1 MKLLLDT
8 HSLLWSLLDDET
20 ISNVKE
26 LINNPNNEI
35 YVSVASLWEI
45 EIKHS
50 TRPDSMPFSSHEITD
65 VLEKKTDFII
75 LPIKQSHI
83 SLLNSFVKQS
93 IHKDPFD
100 HMLLSVAAAE
110 DFYLLTHDEKIGKYQ
125 GVRLI
130 QF

>member
-8 HSLLWSLLDDET
+8 HSLLWSLLDDKM
-20 ISNVKE
+20 IANVKE
-26 LINNPNNEI
+26 LINNQNNEI
-35 YVSVASLWEI
+35 FVSSASLWEI

-50 TRPDSMPFSSHEITD
+50 VRPDTMPFFSDEI
-65 VLEKKTDFII
+65 VNIIENRTDFEI
-75 LPIKQSHI
+75 LPVTQSHI
-83 SLLNSFVKQS
+83 SRLNFFVKQG

-100 HMLLSVAAAE
+100 HMLLAVAAAE
-110 DFYLLTHDEKIGKYQ
+110 DLYLLTHDEKIGKYQ